1 MSQLSSE
8 VWSKSKDVLTI
19 LVVPALIWVF
29 TVSNTIEAQKGRLS
43 SLEQKVTEQHASL
56 ERLEASERT
65 FSVQLARL
73 ETRLDGITRK
83 TDEIHSMLLS
93 LVNNGN
99 IIDP

>member
-1 MSQLSSE
+1 MSVSSE

-19 LVVPALIWVF
+19 LVIPALIWVF

-43 SLEQKVTEQHASL
+43 SLEQKVTEQHVSL

-73 ETRLDGITRK
+73 ETQLDGISRK
-83 TDEIHSMLLS
+83 TDENHSMLLR
-93 LVNNGN
+93 LVNNGGLV
-99 IIDP
+99 DP

>member
-1 MSQLSSE
+1 MSVPSE

-19 LVVPALIWVF
+19 LVIPALIWVF
-29 TVSNTIEAQKGRLS
+29 TVSNTIEAQKARLL
-43 SLEQKVTEQHASL
+43 SLEQKITEQHASL

-83 TDEIHSMLLS
+83 TDEIHSMLLR